1 MSVDNENIPTRG
13 RMSESNP
20 SRFAATQNDDMQSDH
35 RPRDDNHKDDHAYV
49 SDGGYDVH
57 QNVPHPD
64 FHDSAHLT
72 PREIPN
78 DTPKITLDDGWGR
91 VTERIRRDIGDAA
104 WRNWIK
110 PLRVSRLEDGTLTL
124 LAGSSLARDRVSS
137 QYADRLRVIS
147 AAEYG
152 AEYGSVKSVEIKLDA
167 PPTAQRL
174 TKSGR
179 DQARWDQ
186 TGRDQAGRDQTG
198 RDQSG
203 RDMPVSEAA
212 DARDFGAG
220 LDPRY
225 TFANFV
231 VGKPNELAFAVARRT
246 AESERVAFNPLFLYG
261 GVGLGKTHLMHAIA
275 WHIREQSP
283 SRKVLYLSAEKFM
296 YRFVRALRFRDTMSF
311 KEQFRSV
318 DVLMID
324 DVQFISGKE
333 STQDEFFHTFNALV
347 EDGRQVIVSADKS
360 PTDLEGM
367 EERLR
372 SRLGWGMVADIHPAD
387 YELRLGILQAKAEQL
402 QVAIP
407 NKVLEFLAHRI
418 ASNVREL
425 EGALNRIA
433 AHAMLVGREIT
444 IESAAD
450 LLSDLLRA
458 SSRKV
463 SIEAIQ
469 NRVASHYG
477 VRVAEMF
484 SPRRARSI
492 ARPRQVAMFL
502 AKNLTS
508 LSYPEIGRQ
517 FGGRDHTTVMH
528 AVRTIEALV
537 NSDQAI
543 ADDVQLLKSL
553 LSA

>member
-1 MSVDNENIPTRG
+1 MS
-13 RMSESNP
+13 
-20 SRFAATQNDDMQSDH
+20 ADH
-35 RPRDDNHKDDHAYV
+35 
-49 SDGGYDVH
+49 
-57 QNVPHPD
+57 
-64 FHDSAHLT
+64 
-72 PREIPN
+72 EN
-78 DTPKITLDDGWGR
+78 DTIPHGMADFAGAKQGMQGLADPEGGTGTADLENVWGR
-91 VTERIRRDIGDAA
+91 ITERLRRDIGDSA

-110 PLRVSRLEDGTLTL
+110 PLRVSRLQDGTLTL
-124 LAGSSLARDRVSS
+124 EAGSSLARDRVSS

-152 AEYGSVKSVEIKLDA
+152 SVKQVEVKLAA
-167 PPTAQRL
+167 PANIENKRKDSDRP
-174 TKSGR
+174 
-179 DQARWDQ
+179 
-186 TGRDQAGRDQTG
+186 
-198 RDQSG
+198 
-203 RDMPVSEAA
+203 AA
-212 DARDFGAG
+212 DADGRKASDGIAGDDLTAG

-246 AESERVAFNPLFLYG
+246 AESERVSFNPLFLYG

-275 WHIREQSP
+275 WQIREQSP
-283 SRKVLYLSAEKFM
+283 GRKVMYLSAEKFM

-347 EDGRQVIVSADKS
+347 EGGRQVIVSADKS

-387 YELRLGILQAKAEQL
+387 YELRLGILQAKAEQM
-402 QVAIP
+402 QVRIP
-407 NKVLEFLAHRI
+407 DKVLEFLAHRI

-425 EGALNRIA
+425 EGALNRIV
-433 AHAMLVGREIT
+433 AHAMLIGREIT

-458 SSRKV
+458 SSRQI
-463 SIEAIQ
+463 SIDAIQ

-484 SPRRARSI
+484 SPRRARNI

-528 AVRTIEALV
+528 AVRTIEGLV
-537 NSDQAI
+537 NSDQAV
-543 ADDVQLLKSL
+543 AEDVQLLKSL

>member
-1 MSVDNENIPTRG
+1 MS
-13 RMSESNP
+13 
-20 SRFAATQNDDMQSDH
+20 ADH
-35 RPRDDNHKDDHAYV
+35 
-49 SDGGYDVH
+49 
-57 QNVPHPD
+57 
-64 FHDSAHLT
+64 
-72 PREIPN
+72 EN
-78 DTPKITLDDGWGR
+78 DTIPHGMADFAGAKPGMQDPADLEGGSGTADLVNVWGR
-91 VTERIRRDIGDAA
+91 VTERLRRDIGDSA

-110 PLRVSRLEDGTLTL
+110 PLRVSRLQDGTLTL
-124 LAGSSLARDRVSS
+124 EAGSSLARDRVSS

-152 AEYGSVKSVEIKLDA
+152 SVKQVEVKLAA
-167 PPTAQRL
+167 PAIIENKRKDSDRP
-174 TKSGR
+174 
-179 DQARWDQ
+179 
-186 TGRDQAGRDQTG
+186 
-198 RDQSG
+198 
-203 RDMPVSEAA
+203 AA
-212 DARDFGAG
+212 DADSRKAPDGTAGDDLTAG

-246 AESERVAFNPLFLYG
+246 AESERVSFNPLFLYG

-275 WHIREQSP
+275 WQIREQSP
-283 SRKVLYLSAEKFM
+283 GRKVMYLSAEKFM

-318 DVLMID
+318 DVLMFV

-347 EDGRQVIVSADKS
+347 EGGRQVIVSADKS

-387 YELRLGILQAKAEQL
+387 YELRLGILQAKAEKM
-402 QVAIP
+402 QVRIP
-407 NKVLEFLAHRI
+407 DKVPEFLAHRI

-433 AHAMLVGREIT
+433 AHAMLIGREIT

-450 LLSDLLRA
+450 LLSDRLRA
-458 SSRKV
+458 SSRQI
-463 SIEAIQ
+463 SIDAIQ

-484 SPRRARSI
+484 SPRRARNI

-502 AKNLTS
+502 AKYLTS
-508 LSYPEIGRQ
+508 LSYPEFGRQ

-528 AVRTIEALV
+528 AVRTIEGLV
-537 NSDQAI
+537 NSDQAV
-543 ADDVQLLKSL
+543 AEDVQLLKSL